1 MKALPR
7 NARLIFGS
15 LDKTTW
21 LWERRNCLHKNC
33 SYPGCW
39 WWSKAALALSP
50 GTAGAVQTE
59 LTMGE
64 SLGESVDPTTSCV
77 VLGAALGHLL
87 EPWWKWQSQT
97 SILTLRP
104 AESNCTLARF
114 PSGYYVYQSLISTGL
129 AKLAGCFLS
138 PHVVFVLFL
147 ILTTIHL
154 GRIRERTADL
164 PPSFLL
170 FKEKELNWV
179 IKSLEEE

>member
-1 MKALPR
+1 MEMAIPDLY
-7 NARLIFGS
+7 S
-15 LDKTTW
+15 
-21 LWERRNCLHKNC
+21 H
-33 SYPGCW
+33 
-39 WWSKAALALSP
+39 
-50 GTAGAVQTE
+50 
-59 LTMGE
+59 
-64 SLGESVDPTTSCV
+64 
-77 VLGAALGHLL
+77 
-87 EPWWKWQSQT
+87 
-97 SILTLRP
+97 LRP

-138 PHVVFVLFL
+138 PHVFFVLFL

-154 GRIRERTADL
+154 GRIRERTADS